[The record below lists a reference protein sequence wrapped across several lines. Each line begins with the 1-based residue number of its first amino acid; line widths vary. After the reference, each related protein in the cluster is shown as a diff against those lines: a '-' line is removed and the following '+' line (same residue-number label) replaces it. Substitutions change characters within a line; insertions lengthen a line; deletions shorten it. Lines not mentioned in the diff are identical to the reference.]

1 MSYIDQVGQPGRPI
15 SPSPLMT
22 PTLTLAAL
30 IALITLPLIILFYV
44 TESPQQ
50 RAKRLRGRGWSFSRI
65 AKRIGRSPSTAR
77 RYALA

>member
-1 MSYIDQVGQPGRPI
+1 
-15 SPSPLMT
+15 MT

-30 IALITLPLIILFYV
+30 IALITLPVIILFWI

-50 RAKRLRGRGWSFSRI
+50 RAKRLRGRGWTYAQI
-65 AKRIGRSPSTAR
+65 GQRIGRSPSTAR

>member
-1 MSYIDQVGQPGRPI
+1 
-15 SPSPLMT
+15 MT

-30 IALITLPLIILFYV
+30 VILITLPLIILFWI

-50 RAKRLRGRGWSFSRI
+50 RAKRLRGRGWTFARI
-65 AKRIGRSPSTAR
+65 AERIGRSPSTAR